1 MTRKA
6 AETRREFLQR
16 AGLGVAG
23 AACLGVASGRSRV
36 LDVPIRGKNADATS
50 HAPGTPQPNLLIIH
64 TDQQNFRTLGCYRA
78 LLPQEQAFIWG
89 DGVAVETPHLD
100 SIAKN
105 GALCDRFYASSPV
118 CTPSRAAFVSGRFPQ
133 NTGAPVNDVPMRDD
147 IVTFAEVLRR
157 NGYATGYA
165 GKWHLDGD
173 PKPGW
178 APKRKFGFADN
189 TYMFNRGHWKQL
201 EDTAQGP
208 AVKGGNDYK
217 IRGADAKSFTTD
229 FLTAKTVAFIAAHTQ
244 QPFCFMV
251 SIPDPHTPRSVRAPY
266 DTQFAQMK
274 FQLPRSAQER
284 GSGLPACAAV
294 LNMPHMESMGHYFG
308 MVKCIDDNVGKML
321 GALRAAGVA
330 ERTIVVF
337 TSDHGDMCGEHGR
350 VFKGIPLEGSARIA
364 FLISYPGVIKPGT
377 VIHEALA
384 NVDFKPTVLALM
396 GCASDPHDEGRDAS
410 ALFRSGQ
417 APAGW
422 KNVAFSRNSGG
433 NWLLA
438 VTSRHK
444 FIVSN
449 DSDPCLFDL
458 DADPFEMR
466 NLFPEP
472 AARETVRG
480 LARSLADYC
489 RRSQEVHAEQP
500 SIKADLAWCAEGRGD
515 YQAPVRMQKPGKRK
529 KQLEE
534 NDT

>member
-1 MTRKA
+1 MNSAT
-6 AETRREFLQR
+6 TRRDFLKL
-16 AGLGVAG
+16 AGLGVTG
-23 AACLGVASGRSRV
+23 VACLGVASERSRA
-36 LDVPIRGKNADATS
+36 LDFPRSGKTADAAFPS
-50 HAPGTPQPNLLIIH
+50 LGKAQPNLLIIH

-133 NTGAPVNDVPMRDD
+133 NTGAPNNDLPLRDD

-165 GKWHLDGD
+165 GKWHLDGAA
-173 PKPGW
+173 KPGW
-178 APKRKFGFADN
+178 TPARKFGFDDN
-189 TYMFNRGHWKQL
+189 RYMFNRGHWKQL
-201 EDTAQGP
+201 ADTPAGP
-208 AVKGGNDYK
+208 QVTEGHRRALQS
-217 IRGADAKSFTTD
+217 ADAKSFTTD
-229 FLTAKTVAFIAAHTQ
+229 FLADKAVAFIQAHKS

-251 SIPDPHTPRSVRAPY
+251 SFPDPHTPRTVRAPY
-266 DTQFAQMK
+266 DTMFAPLK
-274 FQLPRSAQER
+274 FQLPRSAVER

-294 LNMPHMESMGHYFG
+294 LNTPHLESMGQYFG
-308 MVKCIDDNVGKML
+308 MVKCIDDNVGKL
-321 GALRAAGVA
+321 LAALRAAGVA

-350 VFKGIPLEGSARIA
+350 VFKGIPLEGSARIS
-364 FLISYPGVIKPGT
+364 FLISYPGVIKPCT

-384 NVDFKPTVLALM
+384 NVDFKPTILPLM
-396 GCASDPHDEGRDAS
+396 GFAADPQDEGRDAS
-410 ALFRSGQ
+410 ALFRSGKS
-417 APAGW
+417 PAGW

-433 NWLLA
+433 NWLMA

-458 DADPFEMR
+458 EADPFEMR

-500 SIKADLAWCAEGRGD
+500 SIKADLAWCAAGSGE
-515 YQAPVRMQKPGKRK
+515 YQSPERTQKPGKRK

>member
-1 MTRKA
+1 MKNIYK
-6 AETRREFLQR
+6 RRDFLKL
-16 AGLGVAG
+16 AGLDLAGVALFPWVG
-23 AACLGVASGRSRV
+23 SRGLPV
-36 LDVPIRGKNADATS
+36 SQSSAGKSADATFQ
-50 HAPGTPQPNLLIIH
+50 APGTPQPNLLIIH

-165 GKWHLDGD
+165 GKWHLDGGA
-173 PKPGW
+173 KPGW
-178 APKRKFGFADN
+178 TPKRKFGFEDN

-208 AVKGGNDYK
+208 VVKGGNDYK

-229 FLTAKTVAFIAAHTQ
+229 FLTAKTVAFIEAHKQ

-284 GSGLPACAAV
+284 GIGLPACAAV
-294 LNMPHMESMGHYFG
+294 LTMPHMESMGHYFG

-384 NVDFKPTVLALM
+384 NVDFKPTILPLM
-396 GCASDPHDEGRDAS
+396 GFAADPRDEGRDAS

-417 APAGW
+417 APTGW
-422 KNVAFSRNSGG
+422 QNVAFSRNSGG
-433 NWLLA
+433 NWLMA

-480 LARSLADYC
+480 LARSLAEYC

-500 SIKADLAWCAEGRGD
+500 GIKADLAWCAEGRGD
-515 YQAPVRMQKPGKRK
+515 YQAPVRTQKPGKRK